1 MNIFDFFEKIYLINL
16 EERQDRL
23 EKSLI
28 NFNNYG
34 INNFEKFNGVKINDN
49 DYTSLLEKDK
59 SQLGCSLSFYRVIND
74 AYSKNFSSILIFED
88 DFEFIH
94 SKEDTDLFLKRSI
107 DNLPFDWDIFYL
119 GANIMYDYT
128 NCPIEKFS
136 DSLLKLKSAYCCHA
150 ISFSKKGISKI
161 LEIFPNES
169 TFIEAMG
176 SYKIF
181 DIFLAKYFCFNNSCF
196 ICSEMLCSQSPG
208 FSSIENCMTDYSD
221 LKNRHQ
227 NAIENLNS

>member
-1 MNIFDFFEKIYLINL
+1 MFNFFEKIYLINL
-16 EERQDRL
+16 EEKKDRL

-28 NFNNYG
+28 NFKNYG
-34 INNFEKFNGVKINDN
+34 INNFERIDGIKIGKDN
-49 DYTSLLEKDK
+49 YSFLDEKRK
-59 SQLGCSLSFYRVIND
+59 SQLGCSLSFYKTIEK
-74 AYSKNFSSILIFED
+74 AYKEKFNSILIFED

-94 SKEDTDLFLKRSI
+94 DKENTNLFLKKSI
-107 DNLPFDWDIFYL
+107 DNLPSDWDIFYL

-128 NCPIEKFS
+128 NFPIEKFS
-136 DSLLKLKSAYCCHA
+136 DNLLKLKSAYCCHA

-161 LEIFPNES
+161 LEIFPNEFI
-169 TFIEAMG
+169 FIEAMNF
-176 SYKIF
+176 YKIF

-227 NAIENLNS
+227 NAVNSLNC